1 MVFMSCAVGVTL
13 IIGTI
18 VVLEFRREGVHP
30 GMVVDKGGCGIF
42 TNI

>member
-13 IIGTI
+13 GTI
-18 VVLEFRREGVHP
+18 VVLEFRREGVQP